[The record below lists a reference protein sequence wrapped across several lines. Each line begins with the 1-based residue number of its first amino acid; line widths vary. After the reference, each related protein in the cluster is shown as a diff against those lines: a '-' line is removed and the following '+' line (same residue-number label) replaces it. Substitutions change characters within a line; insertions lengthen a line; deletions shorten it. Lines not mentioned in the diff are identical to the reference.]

1 MRCRGAQT
9 GSGKTYTMLGPGGD
23 DPAAEPASSDDVRRR
38 PAPPASALHVSVA
51 LPCQRLH
58 LTSCQRRCAAL
69 QKRCA
74 ARLFQ
79 A

>member
-1 MRCRGAQT
+1 MRCSAAQT

-38 PAPPASALHVSVA
+38 PAPPASALHMSVV

-58 LTSCQRRCAAL
+58 LTSYQRC
-69 QKRCA
+69 
-74 ARLFQ
+74 
-79 A
+79 